1 MQYASFFSGDYHE
14 SRQQFLSALDAVEFS
29 SATHEIAAKDS
40 AGETLSI
47 DVGIGGDLESDRA
60 LIISSGVHGVEGL
73 FGSAVQ
79 LAFLQELAVGN
90 ENRSSRL
97 ATRIILIH
105 AVNPYGFAWQR
116 RCNEDNIDLNRNF
129 LLPGETYTGSPTN
142 YAELDSFVNPIS
154 PPPRFDDFFL
164 KAIIFILKYG
174 QTLLKNT
181 LPVGQYDYPKGLFF
195 GGKAPSQSQQIFAQN
210 LTQWVGDATEIVHL
224 DFHTGLGKWATYK
237 LLWDGDDR
245 SPCYDRLAKQFGAEN
260 IEAKQS
266 MNTNSTSYPIRGGLG
281 AWCKATL
288 SDRRYDFFTA
298 EFGTYSAARVLQ
310 ALRTENRAYW
320 WQQPR
325 LSNPQ
330 FQDTFVPPNLQWR
343 ESCLRQAL
351 DICRR
356 SSHSRSDALPVA
368 RPAYPGVG
376 E

>member
-1 MQYASFFSGDYHE
+1 MNYASFFSRDYHD
-14 SRQQFLSALDAVEFS
+14 SRQRFLSALKAADFTTTS
-29 SATHEIAAKDS
+29 YPIAAKDS
-40 AGETLSI
+40 AEKTLSI
-47 DVGIGGDLESDRA
+47 DVGIGGNLASNQA

-79 LAFLQELAVGN
+79 LAFLQELLTAG
-90 ENRSSRL
+90 EFRDSHLSRR
-97 ATRIILIH
+97 TIFIH

-129 LLPGETYTGSPTN
+129 LLPGETYTGSPEN
-142 YAELDSFVNPIS
+142 YAELDSFVNPSS

-164 KAIIFILKYG
+164 KAMIFSLKYG

-237 LLWDGDDR
+237 LLWDGDDQ

-260 IEAKQS
+260 IEVQQS
-266 MNTNSTSYPIRGGLG
+266 TDNLAGATSYPIRGGLG

-310 ALRTENRAYW
+310 ALRAENRAYW

-325 LSNPQ
+325 KSSNQQ
-330 FQDTFVPPNLQWR
+330 FQDTFVPPSQQWR

-356 SSHSRSDALPVA
+356 SIHSQSTDLV
-368 RPAYPGVG
+368 YKV
-376 E
+376 

>member
-1 MQYASFFSGDYHE
+1 MQYASFFSRDYHE
-14 SRQQFLSALDAVEFS
+14 SRRRFLSALDAVEFS
-29 SATHEIAAKDS
+29 SSTYPIAAKDS

-47 DVGIGGDLESDRA
+47 DVGIGGNLASNRA

-79 LAFLQELAVGN
+79 LAFLQEL
-90 ENRSSRL
+90 L
-97 ATRIILIH
+97 ATGGVRDSTLSRRTIFIH

-129 LLPGETYTGSPTN
+129 LLPGETYAGSPAN
-142 YAELDSFVNPIS
+142 YAELDSFVNPSS

-164 KAIIFILKYG
+164 KAIIFSLKYG
-174 QTLLKNT
+174 QTPLKNT

-237 LLWDGDDR
+237 LLWDGGDR
-245 SPCYDRLAKQFGAEN
+245 SPGYDRLAKQFGAEN

-266 MNTNSTSYPIRGGLG
+266 TDTKSTSYPIRGGLG

-310 ALRTENRAYW
+310 ALRAENRAYW

-325 LSNPQ
+325 SSHRQ
-330 FQDTFVPPNLQWR
+330 FQDTFVPPSLQWR

-356 SSHSRSDALPVA
+356 SSYSRSTDLV
-368 RPAYPGVG
+368 
-376 E
+376 